1 MDSNSLVLIVVFLVV
16 MVFMNMRSSRK
27 RKAEAEKMKTQ
38 LVPGAKVV
46 LMSGIIGAVVSVTD
60 ENVIVNTAGS
70 NIEVVKGAIRSIS
83 AWEGEAATDDSV
95 ALPDFVAADAA
106 EASTEAPVKKTTRTR
121 KPAAPK
127 QTEN

>member
-1 MDSNSLVLIVVFLVV
+1 MDSNSLILIVVFFGI
-16 MVFMNMRSSRK
+16 MIFMNMRTSRK

-46 LMSGIIGAVVSVTD
+46 LLSGIVGSVVSVSD
-60 ENVIVNTAGS
+60 ENVILNTAGS
-70 NIEVVKGAIRSIS
+70 NIEVLKGAIRSVS
-83 AWEGEAATDDSV
+83 VWESESPVEAAE
-95 ALPDFVAADAA
+95 LPEFVTTEVT
-106 EASTEAPVKKTTRTR
+106 EATEEAPVKKTTRTR

>member
-1 MDSNSLVLIVVFLVV
+1 MDSNSLILIVVFFGI
-16 MVFMNMRSSRK
+16 MIFMNMRSSRK

-46 LMSGIIGAVVSVTD
+46 LFSGIVGTVVSVND
-60 ENVIVNTAGS
+60 DNVVVVTAGS
-70 NIEVVKGAIRSIS
+70 NIEVLKAAIRSVS
-83 AWEGEAATDDSV
+83 VWESEAESTE
-95 ALPDFVAADAA
+95 LPSFVADSAA
-106 EASTEAPVKKTTRTR
+106 EEAPKKTTRTR

>member
-1 MDSNSLVLIVVFLVV
+1 MDSNSLILIVVFFGI
-16 MVFMNMRSSRK
+16 MIFMNMRSSRK

-46 LMSGIIGAVVSVTD
+46 LFSGIVGTVVSVND
-60 ENVIVNTAGS
+60 DNVVVVTAGS
-70 NIEVVKGAIRSIS
+70 NIEVLKAAIRSVS
-83 AWEGEAATDDSV
+83 VWEAEAESTE
-95 ALPDFVAADAA
+95 LPSFVADSAA
-106 EASTEAPVKKTTRTR
+106 EEAPKKTTRTR

>member
-1 MDSNSLVLIVVFLVV
+1 MDSNSLILIVVFFGI
-16 MVFMNMRSSRK
+16 MIFMNMRTSRK

-46 LMSGIIGAVVSVTD
+46 LLSGIVGSVVSVSD
-60 ENVIVNTAGS
+60 ENVILTTAGS
-70 NIEVVKGAIRSIS
+70 NIEVLKGAIRSVS
-83 AWEGEAATDDSV
+83 VWESESPVEAAE
-95 ALPDFVAADAA
+95 LPEFVTTEVT
-106 EASTEAPVKKTTRTR
+106 EATEEAPVKKTTRTR

>member
-1 MDSNSLVLIVVFLVV
+1 MDSNSLILIVVFFGI
-16 MVFMNMRSSRK
+16 MIFMNMRSSRK

-46 LMSGIIGAVVSVTD
+46 LFSGIVGTVVSVND
-60 ENVIVNTAGS
+60 DNVVVVTAGS
-70 NIEVVKGAIRSIS
+70 NIEVLKAAIRSVS
-83 AWEGEAATDDSV
+83 VWEAEAESTE
-95 ALPDFVAADAA
+95 LPGFVADSAT
-106 EASTEAPVKKTTRTR
+106 EEAPKKTTRTR

>member
-1 MDSNSLVLIVVFLVV
+1 MDSNSLILIVVFFGI
-16 MVFMNMRSSRK
+16 MIFMNMRSSRK

-46 LMSGIIGAVVSVTD
+46 LFSGIVGTVVSVND
-60 ENVIVNTAGS
+60 DNVVVVTAGS
-70 NIEVVKGAIRSIS
+70 NIEVLKAAIRTVSV
-83 AWEGEAATDDSV
+83 WEAEAVDAESSE
-95 ALPDFVAADAA
+95 LPSFVAESSA
-106 EASTEAPVKKTTRTR
+106 EEAPKKTTRTR

>member
-1 MDSNSLVLIVVFLVV
+1 MDSNSLILIVVFFGI
-16 MVFMNMRSSRK
+16 MIFMNMRSSRK

-46 LMSGIIGAVVSVTD
+46 LFSGIVGTVVSVND
-60 ENVIVNTAGS
+60 DNVVVVTAGS
-70 NIEVVKGAIRSIS
+70 NIEVLKAAIRSVS
-83 AWEGEAATDDSV
+83 VWEAEAESTE
-95 ALPDFVAADAA
+95 LPSFVADSAAD
-106 EASTEAPVKKTTRTR
+106 EAPKKTTRTR

>member
-1 MDSNSLVLIVVFLVV
+1 MDSNSLILIVVFFGI
-16 MVFMNMRSSRK
+16 MIFMNMRTSRK

-46 LMSGIIGAVVSVTD
+46 LLSGIVGTVVSVAD
-60 ENVIVNTAGS
+60 DNVILSTAGS
-70 NIEVVKGAIRSIS
+70 KIEVLKGAIRSAS
-83 AWEGEAATDDSV
+83 VWESEAPVESPE
-95 ALPDFVAADAA
+95 LPEFVASETT
-106 EASTEAPVKKTTRTR
+106 EAAPVKKTTRTR